1 MKRVFVVICVLM
13 LSSAIAFSQIDTKP
27 SNVTVTVSNEASI
40 LTASAAT
47 LSKADTLFG
56 SFTGSSTIT
65 YKIRTTEVG
74 GGGTLKVSVAQ
85 FAPTTGPTLGAT
97 SDLSYSAPLLTSGGS
112 GVATAGAAQANV
124 NAATNY
130 TVVSFGTDFHSAD
143 AGDQAQIDWTLLDR
157 PTYKTGNYT
166 AVATW
171 TISAT

>member
-1 MKRVFVVICVLM
+1 MKKVLVVCVLL
-13 LSSAIAFSQIDTKP
+13 LSAVIAFPQTDTTT

-47 LSKADTLFG
+47 LTKADTLFG
-56 SFTGSSTIT
+56 SFTGNSTVT
-65 YKIRTTEVG
+65 YKIRTSEVG

-85 FAPTTGPTLGAT
+85 FAPATGPTLGAT
-97 SDLSYSAPLLTSGGS
+97 SDLSYGVPTITSGGS
-112 GVATAGAAQANV
+112 GSATAGAAQANV
-124 NAATNY
+124 DAATNY
-130 TVVSFGTDFHSAD
+130 TIVQFGTDFHSAD

-157 PTYKTGNYT
+157 PTYKTGTYT